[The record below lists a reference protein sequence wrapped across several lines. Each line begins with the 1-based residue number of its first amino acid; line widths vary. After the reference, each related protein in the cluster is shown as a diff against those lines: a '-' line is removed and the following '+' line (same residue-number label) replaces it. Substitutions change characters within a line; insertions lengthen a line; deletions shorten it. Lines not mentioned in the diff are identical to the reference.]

1 MGIGRMRVFFQ
12 RSGIWAREIER
23 LKVWVRY
30 CMPAG
35 PRCFKCK
42 IVSPSGPVAVEFLH
56 WWMTVA
62 VWLAVNG
69 VKERSSMCSRFT
81 WRRVRRRSG
90 SREWTTV
97 PVNCLEKWR
106 AMAVGLEQTLVL
118 PPREKEIGWLG
129 EALGLLP
136 ERLRIVDQ
144 NLLALGLVR
153 DGGDEGPPSR
163 TGGGFS
169 EGVNL
174 RVEDADSRIG
184 RVQGPAGIALID
196 EPLNFRAGGWAE
208 ILPEPGRNGAFGC
221 LEKDPIEIIDG

>member
-1 MGIGRMRVFFQ
+1 
-12 RSGIWAREIER
+12 
-23 LKVWVRY
+23 
-30 CMPAG
+30 MPAG

-81 WRRVRRRSG
+81 RRRVRRRSG

-144 NLLALGLVR
+144 NLLALDLYETEEMKVLHLVR
-153 DGGDEGPPSR
+153 AVDLVRESISALR
-163 TGGGFS
+163 T
-169 EGVNL
+169 
-174 RVEDADSRIG
+174 RT
-184 RVQGPAGIALID
+184 AGSAG
-196 EPLNFRAGGWAE
+196 FRALRASGSSMS
-208 ILPEPGRNGAFGC
+208 R
-221 LEKDPIEIIDG
+221 